1 MNQIEFFSDPFDE
14 DVRLRMLSMNL
25 HASSDS
31 STRLPDKEQIRIEDF
46 INSDD
51 RQTSILDEMNRKNAT
66 RSNQTHNQVTNNSGH
81 TLHDENVGQEGMNNR
96 DKTDVNSDDTEI
108 RQPVCGSIDPAS
120 CFVNNKEVEANPD
133 DDIHMKNSYVDKS
146 DAGTRESVN
155 QVSNRTEESMS
166 SVDNAIDM
174 VVASDVIQK
183 VVGEGGIHIEKSMQS
198 RSSSPEGSID
208 SDLSCDSEVNNVAGT
223 TRQTTSSTCCERVRE
238 AKGTPNSPNTVDEEQ
253 DDNGNGVI
261 SASCLFFF
269 VFAIKFVESNCAYFE
284 FLVQD
289 IVWQINDRYEG
300 WKDFPKDI
308 SNRLERVFL
317 RNPRGMFTYTKNKK
331 RCEFLLFLYTIFS
344 AIRFS
349 DIMQC

>member
-208 SDLSCDSEVNNVAGT
+208 SDLSFDSEVNNVAGT

-261 SASCLFFF
+261 STS
-269 VFAIKFVESNCAYFE
+269 
-284 FLVQD
+284 
-289 IVWQINDRYEG
+289 R
-300 WKDFPKDI
+300 
-308 SNRLERVFL
+308 
-317 RNPRGMFTYTKNKK
+317 
-331 RCEFLLFLYTIFS
+331 LFLFCFCCQI
-344 AIRFS
+344 
-349 DIMQC
+349 C